1 MFLSSPVLSGVDGVL
16 RCSVWKILSKL
27 SGVDLRGTGKHAGK
41 MEVCDD
47 ILKKE
52 AIS

>member
-1 MFLSSPVLSGVDGVL
+1 M
-16 RCSVWKILSKL
+16 SKL
-27 SGVDLRGTGKHAGK
+27 SGVDLREAGKHAGK
-41 MEVCDD
+41 MRVCDD